1 MRKLFLV
8 TVDCDLRADDPRA
21 RADGL
26 HAVLET
32 LGEAGLSGRVTW
44 FLNEN
49 DFGFTQH
56 HEDFLAEAAGRGDT
70 IGIHDHFEPFTAQAG
85 DIPVGYESRSV
96 LAYCRA
102 SRDRVAGWL
111 EREGHPAQVRAHRNG
126 YLAQAPEIY
135 EALAALGYTVLSDI
149 WPRHR
154 SGDRTG
160 AWLDNSEIP
169 VGIGP
174 YRHDAH
180 NFTDYASRAG
190 RFLQAPIAAMFLGT
204 FRYELLDR
212 WLEASVQQEA
222 EPAVFT
228 WCLHPYEVLND
239 ARDAVSPGLV
249 AVLRDH
255 LRHISADYD
264 LEFASLTQLEE
275 IAG

>member
-1 MRKLFLV
+1 MRTLFLV
-8 TVDCDLRADDPRA
+8 TVDCDLRADDPDA

-26 HAVLET
+26 RAVLEV
-32 LGEAGLSGRVTW
+32 LGEEGLAGRVTW

-49 DFGFTQH
+49 DFRFTEN

-70 IGIHDHFEPFTAQAG
+70 IGIHDHFEPFTSQAG
-85 DIPVGYESRSV
+85 DVALGYETRSV
-96 LAYCRA
+96 SAYCRA
-102 SRDRVAGWL
+102 SRDRVVGWL
-111 EREGHPAQVRAHRNG
+111 EREGYPAQVRAHRNG
-126 YLAQAPEIY
+126 YLAQAAEIY
-135 EALAALGYTVLSDI
+135 EALAELGYTLLSDI

-154 SGDRTG
+154 SGDRGG

-180 NFTDYASRAG
+180 NFTEYTSREG
-190 RFLQAPIAAMFLGT
+190 RFVQAPIAAMFLGT

-212 WLEASVQQEA
+212 WLAASEQQGVD
-222 EPAVFT
+222 PAVFT

-249 AVLRDH
+249 EVLRDH
-255 LRHISADYD
+255 LRHIGANYD
-264 LEFASLTQLEE
+264 VEFVGLTQLEE
-275 IAG
+275 MVR